1 MAKIHASVGMHK
13 NGTKNCYNLPPDVQA
28 IVELLNLVSAAEGAP
43 ADPMSPSASPA
54 DLYRA
59 IRNFQQK
66 QNDLGRVPR
75 LSVDGHVDPF
85 GPTLARLNQ
94 LASRAPAPF
103 LPVMPDMPPSFGPG
117 PEDDPNTVFAGN
129 SFQIKVLEGE
139 SGGEVVGGA
148 WYTFAIWDLKNNRAA
163 AYTYKARLLTVGSG
177 YTKHAE
183 GDWSAPFTT
192 PKFIQVD
199 QFAGKASHAGVG
211 AFALGTMKLGFVMNQ
226 FLNVPSFTVN
236 VPTGDDTGFGGE
248 SGDGN
253 ITLVRGS
260 VKVFSGP

>member
-139 SGGEVVGGA
+139 SGGEVVGGGA
-148 WYTFAIWDLKNNRAA
+148 GAAINGGLTRPTCCPRSSRRWTMTWQNRCSRRCAA
-163 AYTYKARLLTVGSG
+163 PSTSAIAGTPRRPTPARRSPGSPRPG
-177 YTKHAE
+177 T
-183 GDWSAPFTT
+183 
-192 PKFIQVD
+192 
-199 QFAGKASHAGVG
+199 AGRSIPAMS
-211 AFALGTMKLGFVMNQ
+211 TWC
-226 FLNVPSFTVN
+226 
-236 VPTGDDTGFGGE
+236 PT
-248 SGDGN
+248 
-253 ITLVRGS
+253 
-260 VKVFSGP
+260 